1 MRKLSDRPPEPMDV
15 HVLYDRGSEGHEAD
29 SREDRDSEAIAD
41 TATLPSRSIARRAL
55 QWSSNWPVRSTM

>member
-1 MRKLSDRPPEPMDV
+1 MYFTI
-15 HVLYDRGSEGHEAD
+15 HVLYDHDSEGHEAD

-41 TATLPSRSIARRAL
+41 SATLPRRSIARRAL